1 MTRSQV
7 RAATRRMRD
16 HVEEIEEEAGELN
29 LVPYM
34 DIVTNIIIFL
44 LASVVNQVALGNI
57 NVSSP
62 TIQSGG
68 GGETDTPPEKPPL
81 NLTITVGATGYI
93 VGASGG
99 VLPNIPK
106 LPNGQYDYKTLTT
119 KLKEIKSNP
128 DNAEETKATFNADA
142 NIAYDIVIATLDAMR
157 QAEDGKILFPDVNFA
172 AGIQEMAGA
181 LTPELSRLA
190 GKKAIRSFAR
200 KLAEPEV
207 IKDLNITP
215 MMDMMTIILVF
226 LLKSFSST
234 TATITFDSNLQVP
247 KSFTELKPK
256 LAVTVT
262 VTKKVILVEG
272 DAIAPINAGRVDPA
286 VKRDGENGYFISP
299 LVEILEKHARREKKV
314 ADMTGQKFEAQ
325 LMLVADQTTPYR
337 MLTEIIYSCGQ
348 AGYANY
354 RLLVLKAKGE

>member
-62 TIQSGG
+62 TISGG
-68 GGETDTPPEKPPL
+68 GAASDVDTPPEKPPL

-106 LPNGQYDYKTLTT
+106 LPNGQYDYKTLTV
-119 KLKEIKSNP
+119 KLKEIKTNP

-142 NIAYDIVIATLDAMR
+142 NIPYDIVIATLDAMR
-157 QAEDGKILFPDVNFA
+157 QADDGKILFPDVNFA
-172 AGIQEMAGA
+172 AGIQ
-181 LTPELSRLA
+181 
-190 GKKAIRSFAR
+190 
-200 KLAEPEV
+200 
-207 IKDLNITP
+207 
-215 MMDMMTIILVF
+215 
-226 LLKSFSST
+226 
-234 TATITFDSNLQVP
+234 
-247 KSFTELKPK
+247 
-256 LAVTVT
+256 
-262 VTKKVILVEG
+262 
-272 DAIAPINAGRVDPA
+272 
-286 VKRDGENGYFISP
+286 
-299 LVEILEKHARREKKV
+299 
-314 ADMTGQKFEAQ
+314 
-325 LMLVADQTTPYR
+325 
-337 MLTEIIYSCGQ
+337 
-348 AGYANY
+348 
-354 RLLVLKAKGE
+354 

>member
-57 NVSSP
+57 NVASP

-68 GGETDTPPEKPPL
+68 GPSDQDQQPEKPPL

-106 LPNGQYDYKTLTT
+106 LANGQYDYKTLTT
-119 KLKEIKSNP
+119 KLQEIKSNP

-142 NIAYDIVIATLDAMR
+142 NIPYDIVIATLDAMR
-157 QAEDGKILFPDVNFA
+157 QTDEGKVLFPDVNFA
-172 AGIQEMAGA
+172 AGIQ
-181 LTPELSRLA
+181 
-190 GKKAIRSFAR
+190 
-200 KLAEPEV
+200 
-207 IKDLNITP
+207 
-215 MMDMMTIILVF
+215 
-226 LLKSFSST
+226 
-234 TATITFDSNLQVP
+234 
-247 KSFTELKPK
+247 
-256 LAVTVT
+256 
-262 VTKKVILVEG
+262 
-272 DAIAPINAGRVDPA
+272 
-286 VKRDGENGYFISP
+286 
-299 LVEILEKHARREKKV
+299 
-314 ADMTGQKFEAQ
+314 
-325 LMLVADQTTPYR
+325 
-337 MLTEIIYSCGQ
+337 
-348 AGYANY
+348 
-354 RLLVLKAKGE
+354 